1 MPSSTA
7 AAWPSPGRFALALIL
22 GFALTLTAAWMW
34 GATLIE
40 TILPTTRIML
50 GWIDDRFGILVLGIE
65 HNWQDTVV
73 RLRVTPVEMF
83 VMGGQVIEPQPHG
96 WMEVTT
102 TSGAMLQTL
111 VIAPAI
117 ALALPG
123 SVFTR
128 IAAFMLAALLAFL
141 FMLLDLPLT
150 LFAFTWDILVDGLEP
165 DRFSPLLMWHEFLH
179 AGGRLGVAVALG
191 VAGWRLVLRKAA

>member
-7 AAWPSPGRFALALIL
+7 PAWPSPGRFALALIL

-40 TILPTTRIML
+40 AILPTTRIML
-50 GWIDDRFGILVLGIE
+50 GWIDGRFGIVFLGVE

-73 RLRVTPVEMF
+73 RLRVSPVEMF
-83 VMGGQVIEPQPHG
+83 VMGGQVINASNTH
-96 WMEVTT
+96 WLEVTT

-123 SVFTR
+123 SVFRR
-128 IAAFMLAALLAFL
+128 IAAFVLAALLTFG
-141 FMLLDLPLT
+141 FMLFDLPLT
-150 LFAFTWDILVDGLEP
+150 LFAFTWDMLIDGLEP
-165 DRFSPLLMWHEFLH
+165 DRFSPLMLWHEFLH

-191 VAGWRLVLRKAA
+191 VAGWRLVQRKAA